1 MLLFFASALSI
12 FFCCVVAGNLL
23 KDWGWDVLYADT
35 VYEAGEFQ
43 DFFHETLDQVV
54 LADIYYQ
61 NEERIENG
69 EAVDREELIDGFKRY
84 YGIIDGV
91 ITNNTRINPSYDG
104 LLIYG
109 EIPERLQENLR
120 EYQELVE
127 SRLPSYYKMYIQRQ
141 LDEYKKCIRELEGLK
156 NFLYYVEDEKGNI
169 VGGNATRG
177 EINEAERTLVLSA
190 GFSSDHLVDHPYYFN
205 TYANPI
211 LEESGYEFH
220 GAIRD
225 PLQMGDSFY
234 DLWQSFGFAKKSIPI
249 VSAAFGVSF
258 FLLLLSLI
266 YLLRVTG
273 QKERG
278 GAVQYFVVDHIYNE
292 IHFLLAAVF

>member
-156 NFLYYVEDEKGNI
+156 NFLYYVE
-169 VGGNATRG
+169 
-177 EINEAERTLVLSA
+177 
-190 GFSSDHLVDHPYYFN
+190 
-205 TYANPI
+205 
-211 LEESGYEFH
+211 ESLQEF
-220 GAIRD
+220 
-225 PLQMGDSFY
+225 LY
-234 DLWQSFGFAKKSIPI
+234 
-249 VSAAFGVSF
+249 
-258 FLLLLSLI
+258 
-266 YLLRVTG
+266 
-273 QKERG
+273 
-278 GAVQYFVVDHIYNE
+278 
-292 IHFLLAAVF
+292 